1 MCTDTHLACMSAGH
15 GYLGNDGW
23 PPGHDTK
30 RDGQGPALPLQKAL
44 SIQAPV
50 APASVHVH
58 KLWQSWH
65 PTAPEPCTLPSQMT
79 TQCGQQSSYKLPHA
93 AACLSHW
100 QGITLELQCSALP
113 ALLPWQTL
121 ETHRR
126 VCWSVVREGFLHA
139 KTGAS
144 TSRLCCCGPLSSQGL
159 VHTLYKGTLSDSLSD
174 AAAGIHI
181 RTPHALSHH
190 LLPPHSARTLCMDA

>member
-1 MCTDTHLACMSAGH
+1 
-15 GYLGNDGW
+15 
-23 PPGHDTK
+23 
-30 RDGQGPALPLQKAL
+30 
-44 SIQAPV
+44 
-50 APASVHVH
+50 
-58 KLWQSWH
+58 
-65 PTAPEPCTLPSQMT
+65 MT

-93 AACLSHW
+93 AACLSQW

-144 TSRLCCCGPLSSQGL
+144 TSRLCCCGPLSVRGWYTRSIK
-159 VHTLYKGTLSDSLSD
+159 VHSVTHYLMLRRAYTY
-174 AAAGIHI
+174 AHH
-181 RTPHALSHH
+181 TPSPPA
-190 LLPPHSARTLCMDA
+190 PPHSSPHSVHGRMTHMGQHALGARQYYRQPAPMAATLHPCDQLPWLSPHLRAASGSSYTGLRRQPRTTQPTPPQGPHFTREH